1 MGVIDF
7 STKKYLFIN
16 MRFHKYTV
24 ANYIVFSQVNGLG
37 IIMSKFVN
45 YKFPTFRCF
54 EELLLQQNVKKF
66 CDKWQFCPLLTIT
79 NRSFCELCLNLKDKR
94 QSRLFFS
101 IGIQIEIFWRIL
113 QKVVRPSALGHEKL
127 ILFRLPVRKV
137 I

>member
-45 YKFPTFRCF
+45 NKFPTFRCF

-94 QSRLFFS
+94 QSRLFFFNRNS
-101 IGIQIEIFWRIL
+101 DRNFLKNSTKSCTAFCSWSWKIDSF
-113 QKVVRPSALGHEKL
+113 
-127 ILFRLPVRKV
+127 
-137 I
+137 